1 MFDSM
6 FEFEDEAMLVQDRED
21 LIEVLRLRFVFVPPE
36 VISEIYEIKEM
47 NEIERLILAA
57 ANVPTWDLF
66 MKDFSNRKGAF
77 RIAGDQYNPLQ
88 KVRYSG
94 K

>member
-1 MFDSM
+1 MFG
-6 FEFEDEAMLVQDRED
+6 FEDEAMLVQDRED
-21 LIEVLRLRFVFVPPE
+21 LIEVLRMRFGPVPPE
-36 VISEIYEIKEM
+36 VINEIYQISEM
-47 NEIERLILAA
+47 NEIERLIIAA

-66 MKDFSNRKGAF
+66 LKDLSSREGAF

-94 K
+94 E